1 MLRILILFIAFSC
14 YSQSHIGILSERY
27 SGFNGISINPT
38 SFLNSPIDQEI
49 NLFGIDLQF
58 ETDYGFIKNSSYL
71 DLGDVFSNIKV
82 TNPFKDQSVDD
93 LTINLN
99 KSTKPYSILSS
110 VQFNGPSYIFKVVKP
125 TKVFTYGLGISQRLN
140 ISSLALNSGY
150 NYDNFREENFG
161 NEILFDQTNSKLN
174 AANWTEIKLNYSF
187 TTENSNS
194 FKESFGLNFKTN
206 ISYNSTHFQQESPTK
221 MIYKDVETLLFFN
234 DFRSESRYFVGNAD
248 NLFQKRGI
256 GFGLDLGYSI
266 YKKKSDVK
274 DNHSYLYKLGVSV
287 LDLGFLSFNKL
298 SEVHVYDI
306 IGPRELDIG
315 SVKNYKDMSER
326 VYGDRNKS
334 FKKNSFMLYTPL
346 AVSIQFDYNF
356 WGSFYFNTT
365 LINRL
370 NIADNSLIR
379 PNLLSSS
386 LRVEKKQYSLI
397 LNSTLYE
404 YEKLMLGVSS
414 RVGPVYFSIDNI
426 SNMLFKKDKLNHIEF
441 MLGFKIYPFYK
452 KTSNCDC

>member
-1 MLRILILFIAFSC
+1 MLRILIFFIAFSS

-71 DLGDVFSNIKV
+71 DLGDVFSEIKV

-110 VQFNGPSYIFKVVKP
+110 IQFNGPSYIFKVVKP
-125 TKVFTYGLGISQRLN
+125 TKVSTYGLGISQRVH

-187 TTENSNS
+187 TTDNSNS
-194 FKESFGLNFKTN
+194 LKKSFGLNFKTN

-248 NLFQKRGI
+248 NPFQKRGI

-274 DNHSYLYKLGVSV
+274 ENHSYLYKLGVSV

-306 IGPRELDIG
+306 IGPRELDI
-315 SVKNYKDMSER
+315 SEVKNYKDMSER

-334 FKKNSFMLYTPL
+334 FKKKFLHAIHAISCKH
-346 AVSIQFDYNF
+346 SI
-356 WGSFYFNTT
+356 
-365 LINRL
+365 
-370 NIADNSLIR
+370 
-379 PNLLSSS
+379 
-386 LRVEKKQYSLI
+386 
-397 LNSTLYE
+397 
-404 YEKLMLGVSS
+404 
-414 RVGPVYFSIDNI
+414 
-426 SNMLFKKDKLNHIEF
+426 
-441 MLGFKIYPFYK
+441 
-452 KTSNCDC
+452 

>member
-71 DLGDVFSNIKV
+71 DLGDVFSEIKV

-93 LTINLN
+93 LTINLS

-110 VQFNGPSYIFKVVKP
+110 IQFNGPSYIFKVVKP
-125 TKVFTYGLGISQRLN
+125 TKVSTYGLGISQRVH

-187 TTENSNS
+187 TTDNSNS
-194 FKESFGLNFKTN
+194 LKKSFGLNFKTN

-221 MIYKDVETLLFFN
+221 MIYKDVETLLFYN

-248 NLFQKRGI
+248 NTFQKRGI

-266 YKKKSDVK
+266 YKKKRDVK
-274 DNHSYLYKLGVSV
+274 DNHSYLYKLGISV
-287 LDLGFLSFNKL
+287 LDLGFLSFNKS
-298 SEVHVYDI
+298 SEVHVYEI

-315 SVKNYKDMSER
+315 KVKNYKDMSER

-386 LRVEKKQYSLI
+386 LRLEKKQYSLI

-404 YEKLMLGVSS
+404 YEKLMLGLSS

-426 SNMLFKKDKLNHIEF
+426 SNMLLKKDKLNHIEF

>member
-71 DLGDVFSNIKV
+71 DLRDVFSEIKV

-93 LTINLN
+93 LTINLS

-110 VQFNGPSYIFKVVKP
+110 IQFNGPSYIFKVVKP
-125 TKVFTYGLGISQRLN
+125 TKVSTYGLGISQRVH

-187 TTENSNS
+187 TTDNSNS
-194 FKESFGLNFKTN
+194 LKKSFGLNFKTN

-221 MIYKDVETLLFFN
+221 MIYKDVETLLFYN

-248 NLFQKRGI
+248 NTFQKRGI

-266 YKKKSDVK
+266 YKKKRDVK
-274 DNHSYLYKLGVSV
+274 DNHSYLYKLGISV
-287 LDLGFLSFNKL
+287 LDLGFLSFNKS
-298 SEVHVYDI
+298 SEVHVYEI

-315 SVKNYKDMSER
+315 KVKNYKDMSER

-386 LRVEKKQYSLI
+386 LRIEKKEYSLI

-404 YEKLMLGVSS
+404 YEKLMLGLSS

-426 SNMLFKKDKLNHIEF
+426 SNMLLKKDKLNHIEF

-452 KTSNCDC
+452 KTSNCKC

>member
-71 DLGDVFSNIKV
+71 DLGDVFSEIKV

-110 VQFNGPSYIFKVVKP
+110 IQFNGPSYIFKVVKP
-125 TKVFTYGLGISQRLN
+125 TKVSTYGLGISQRVH

-187 TTENSNS
+187 TTDNSNS
-194 FKESFGLNFKTN
+194 LKKSFGLNFKTN

-248 NLFQKRGI
+248 NPFQKRGI

-274 DNHSYLYKLGVSV
+274 ENHSYLYKLGVSV

-306 IGPRELDIG
+306 IGPRELDI
-315 SVKNYKDMSER
+315 SEVKNYKDMSER
-326 VYGDRNKS
+326 VNGDRNKS
-334 FKKNSFMLYTPL
+334 FKKNSFILYTPL

-386 LRVEKKQYSLI
+386 LRLEKKQYSLI

-404 YEKLMLGVSS
+404 YEKLMLGLSS

-426 SNMLFKKDKLNHIEF
+426 SNMLLKKDKLNHIEF

>member
-14 YSQSHIGILSERY
+14 YSQSHIGILAERY

-71 DLGDVFSNIKV
+71 DLGDVFSEIKV

-93 LTINLN
+93 LTINLS

-110 VQFNGPSYIFKVVKP
+110 IQFNGPSYIFKVVKP
-125 TKVFTYGLGISQRLN
+125 TKVSTYGLGISQRVH

-194 FKESFGLNFKTN
+194 LKKSFGLNFKTN

-221 MIYKDVETLLFFN
+221 MIYKDVETLLFYN

-248 NLFQKRGI
+248 NTFQKRGI

-266 YKKKSDVK
+266 YKKKRDVK
-274 DNHSYLYKLGVSV
+274 DNHSYLYKLGISV
-287 LDLGFLSFNKL
+287 LDLGFLSFNKS
-298 SEVHVYDI
+298 SEVHVYEI

-315 SVKNYKDMSER
+315 KVKNYKDMSER

-386 LRVEKKQYSLI
+386 LRIEKKEYSLI

-441 MLGFKIYPFYK
+441 MVGLKIYPFYK
-452 KTSNCDC
+452 KISNCDY

>member
-71 DLGDVFSNIKV
+71 DLGDVFSEIKV

-110 VQFNGPSYIFKVVKP
+110 IQFNGPSYIFKVVKP
-125 TKVFTYGLGISQRLN
+125 TKVSTYGLGISQRVH

-187 TTENSNS
+187 TTDNSNS
-194 FKESFGLNFKTN
+194 LKKSFGLNFKTN

-221 MIYKDVETLLFFN
+221 MIYKDVETLLFYN

-248 NLFQKRGI
+248 NTFQKRGI

-266 YKKKSDVK
+266 YKKKRDVK

-287 LDLGFLSFNKL
+287 LDLGFLSFNKS
-298 SEVHVYDI
+298 SEVHVYEI

-315 SVKNYKDMSER
+315 KVKNYKDMSER

-386 LRVEKKQYSLI
+386 LRIEKKEYSLI

-426 SNMLFKKDKLNHIEF
+426 SNMLFKKDKLNYIEF

-452 KTSNCDC
+452 KTTNCDC

>member
-1 MLRILILFIAFSC
+1 MLRILIFFIAFSS

-71 DLGDVFSNIKV
+71 DLGDVFSEIKV

-93 LTINLN
+93 LTINLS

-110 VQFNGPSYIFKVVKP
+110 IQFNGPSYIFKVVKP
-125 TKVFTYGLGISQRLN
+125 TKVSTYGLGISQRVH

-187 TTENSNS
+187 TTDNSNS
-194 FKESFGLNFKTN
+194 LKKSFGLNFKTN

-221 MIYKDVETLLFFN
+221 MIYKDVETLLFYN

-248 NLFQKRGI
+248 NPFQKRGI

-266 YKKKSDVK
+266 YKKKRDVK
-274 DNHSYLYKLGVSV
+274 DNHSYLYKLGISV
-287 LDLGFLSFNKL
+287 LDLGFLSFNKS
-298 SEVHVYDI
+298 SEVHVYEI

-315 SVKNYKDMSER
+315 KVKNYKDMSER

-386 LRVEKKQYSLI
+386 LRLEKKQYSLI

-404 YEKLMLGVSS
+404 YEKLMLGLSS

-426 SNMLFKKDKLNHIEF
+426 SNMLLKKDKLNHIEF

>member
-14 YSQSHIGILSERY
+14 YSQSHIGILSDRY

-71 DLGDVFSNIKV
+71 DLGDVFSEIKV

-93 LTINLN
+93 LTINLS

-110 VQFNGPSYIFKVVKP
+110 IQFNGPSYIFKVVKP
-125 TKVFTYGLGISQRLN
+125 TKVSTYGLGISQRVH

-187 TTENSNS
+187 TTDNSNS
-194 FKESFGLNFKTN
+194 LKKSFGLNFKTN

-221 MIYKDVETLLFFN
+221 MIYKDVETLLFYN
-234 DFRSESRYFVGNAD
+234 DFRSESRYFVGNAE

-298 SEVHVYDI
+298 SEVHVYEI

-315 SVKNYKDMSER
+315 KVKNYKDMSER

-386 LRVEKKQYSLI
+386 LRIEKKEYSLI

-404 YEKLMLGVSS
+404 YEKLMLGLSS
-414 RVGPVYFSIDNI
+414 RVGPVFFSIDNI
-426 SNMLFKKDKLNHIEF
+426 SNMLLKKDKLNHIEF

>member
-71 DLGDVFSNIKV
+71 DLGDVFSKIKV
-82 TNPFKDQSVDD
+82 TNPFKDQSIDD

-99 KSTKPYSILSS
+99 NSTKPYSILSS
-110 VQFNGPSYIFKVVKP
+110 IQFNGPSYIFKVVKP
-125 TKVFTYGLGISQRLN
+125 TKVSTYGLGISQRVH

-187 TTENSNS
+187 TTDNSNS
-194 FKESFGLNFKTN
+194 LKKSFGLNFKTN

-221 MIYKDVETLLFFN
+221 MIYKDVETLLFYN

-248 NLFQKRGI
+248 NTFQKRGI

-266 YKKKSDVK
+266 YKKKRDVK

-287 LDLGFLSFNKL
+287 LDLGFLSFNKS
-298 SEVHVYDI
+298 SEVHVYEI

-315 SVKNYKDMSER
+315 KVKNYKDMSER

-370 NIADNSLIR
+370 NIAENALIR

-386 LRVEKKQYSLI
+386 LRVEKKEYSLI

-426 SNMLFKKDKLNHIEF
+426 SNMLLKKDKLNHIEF

-452 KTSNCDC
+452 KTTNCDC

>member
-71 DLGDVFSNIKV
+71 DLGDVFSEIKV

-93 LTINLN
+93 LTINLS

-110 VQFNGPSYIFKVVKP
+110 IQFNGPSYIFKVVKP
-125 TKVFTYGLGISQRLN
+125 TKVSTYGLGISQRVH

-187 TTENSNS
+187 TTDNSNS
-194 FKESFGLNFKTN
+194 LKKSFGLNFKTN

-221 MIYKDVETLLFFN
+221 MIYKDVETLLFYN

-248 NLFQKRGI
+248 NPFQKRGI

-266 YKKKSDVK
+266 YKKKRDVK
-274 DNHSYLYKLGVSV
+274 DNHSYLYKLGISV
-287 LDLGFLSFNKL
+287 LDLGFLSFNKS
-298 SEVHVYDI
+298 SEVHVYEI

-315 SVKNYKDMSER
+315 KVKNYKDMSER

-386 LRVEKKQYSLI
+386 LRIEKKEYSLI

-404 YEKLMLGVSS
+404 YEKLMLGLSS

-426 SNMLFKKDKLNHIEF
+426 SNMLLKKDKLNHIEF

>member
-71 DLGDVFSNIKV
+71 DLGDVFSEIKV

-110 VQFNGPSYIFKVVKP
+110 IQFNGPSYIFKVVKP
-125 TKVFTYGLGISQRLN
+125 TKVSTYGLGISQRVH

-187 TTENSNS
+187 TTDNSNS
-194 FKESFGLNFKTN
+194 LKKSFGLNFKTN

-221 MIYKDVETLLFFN
+221 MIYKDVETLLFYN

-248 NLFQKRGI
+248 NPFQKRGI

-266 YKKKSDVK
+266 YKKKRDVK
-274 DNHSYLYKLGVSV
+274 DNHSYLYKLGISV
-287 LDLGFLSFNKL
+287 LDLGFLSFNKS
-298 SEVHVYDI
+298 SEVHVYEI

-315 SVKNYKDMSER
+315 KVKNYKDMSER

-386 LRVEKKQYSLI
+386 LRIEKKEYSLI

-404 YEKLMLGVSS
+404 YEKLMLGLSS

-426 SNMLFKKDKLNHIEF
+426 SNMLLKKDKLNHIEF

-452 KTSNCDC
+452 KTSKCDC

>member
-1 MLRILILFIAFSC
+1 MLRILILFTAFSC
-14 YSQSHIGILSERY
+14 YSQSHIGILTERY

-71 DLGDVFSNIKV
+71 DLGDVFSEIKV

-99 KSTKPYSILSS
+99 KSNKPYSILSS
-110 VQFNGPSYIFKVVKP
+110 IQLNGPSYIFKVIKP
-125 TKVFTYGLGISQRLN
+125 SKVSTYGLGISQRLH

-174 AANWTEIKLNYSF
+174 AANWTEIKFNYSF

-248 NLFQKRGI
+248 NPFQKRGI

-266 YKKKSDVK
+266 YKKKRDVK
-274 DNHSYLYKLGVSV
+274 DNHSYLYKLGISV
-287 LDLGFLSFNKL
+287 LDLGFLSFNKS
-298 SEVHVYDI
+298 SEVHVYEI

-315 SVKNYKDMSER
+315 KVKNYKDMSER

-334 FKKNSFMLYTPL
+334 FKKNSFMIYTPL
-346 AVSIQFDYNF
+346 AISIQFDYNF

-365 LINRL
+365 LINRV
-370 NIADNSLIR
+370 NISENSLIR

-386 LRVEKKQYSLI
+386 LRLEKKEYSLI

>member
-1 MLRILILFIAFSC
+1 MLKILLFFIAFSS

-71 DLGDVFSNIKV
+71 DLGGVFSNIKV

-99 KSTKPYSILSS
+99 KSTKPYSILFSI
-110 VQFNGPSYIFKVVKP
+110 QFNGPSYIFKVYKP
-125 TKVFTYGLGISQRLN
+125 SKVFTYGLGISQRLN

-150 NYDNFREENFG
+150 NYNNFREENFG

-221 MIYKDVETLLFFN
+221 MIYKDVKTLLFFN
-234 DFRSESRYFVGNAD
+234 DFTSESRYFVGNAD
-248 NLFQKRGI
+248 NPFQKRGI

-274 DNHSYLYKLGVSV
+274 ENHSYLYKLGVSV
-287 LDLGFLSFNKL
+287 LDLGYLSFNKL

-306 IGPRELDIG
+306 IGPRELDI
-315 SVKNYKDMSER
+315 SEVKNYKDMSER

-370 NIADNSLIR
+370 NIAENALIR

-386 LRVEKKQYSLI
+386 LRVEKKEYSLI

-414 RVGPVYFSIDNI
+414 RVGPLYFSIDNI
-426 SNMLFKKDKLNHIEF
+426 SNILFKKDKLNHIEF
-441 MLGFKIYPFYK
+441 MVGFKIYPFYK

>member
-71 DLGDVFSNIKV
+71 DLGDVFSEIKV

-93 LTINLN
+93 LTINLS

-110 VQFNGPSYIFKVVKP
+110 IQFNGPSYIFKVVKP
-125 TKVFTYGLGISQRLN
+125 TKVSTYGLGISQRVH

-187 TTENSNS
+187 TTDNSNS
-194 FKESFGLNFKTN
+194 LKKSFGLNFKTN

-221 MIYKDVETLLFFN
+221 MIYKDVETLLFYN

-248 NLFQKRGI
+248 NTFQKRGI

-266 YKKKSDVK
+266 YKKKRDVK

-287 LDLGFLSFNKL
+287 LDLGFLSFNKS
-298 SEVHVYDI
+298 SEVHVYEI

-315 SVKNYKDMSER
+315 KVKNYKDMSER

-386 LRVEKKQYSLI
+386 LRIEKKEYSLI

-404 YEKLMLGVSS
+404 YEKLMLGLSS

-426 SNMLFKKDKLNHIEF
+426 SNMLLKKDKLNHIEF

>member
-71 DLGDVFSNIKV
+71 DLGDVFSEIKV

-93 LTINLN
+93 LTINLS

-110 VQFNGPSYIFKVVKP
+110 IQFNGPSYIFKVVKP
-125 TKVFTYGLGISQRLN
+125 TKVSTYGLGISQRVH

-187 TTENSNS
+187 TTDNSNS
-194 FKESFGLNFKTN
+194 LKKSFGLNFKTN

-221 MIYKDVETLLFFN
+221 MIYKDVETLLFYN

-248 NLFQKRGI
+248 NPFQKRGI

-266 YKKKSDVK
+266 YKKKRDVK
-274 DNHSYLYKLGVSV
+274 DNHSYLYKLGISV
-287 LDLGFLSFNKL
+287 LDLGFLSFNKS
-298 SEVHVYDI
+298 SEVHVYEI

-315 SVKNYKDMSER
+315 KVKNYKDMSER

-370 NIADNSLIR
+370 NIAENALIR

-386 LRVEKKQYSLI
+386 LRVEKKEYSLI

-404 YEKLMLGVSS
+404 YEKLMLGLSS

-426 SNMLFKKDKLNHIEF
+426 SNMLLKKDKLNHIEF

>member
-1 MLRILILFIAFSC
+1 
-14 YSQSHIGILSERY
+14 
-27 SGFNGISINPT
+27 
-38 SFLNSPIDQEI
+38 
-49 NLFGIDLQF
+49 
-58 ETDYGFIKNSSYL
+58 
-71 DLGDVFSNIKV
+71 
-82 TNPFKDQSVDD
+82 
-93 LTINLN
+93 
-99 KSTKPYSILSS
+99 
-110 VQFNGPSYIFKVVKP
+110 
-125 TKVFTYGLGISQRLN
+125 
-140 ISSLALNSGY
+140 LALNSGY

-174 AANWTEIKLNYSF
+174 AANWTEIKFNYSF

-298 SEVHVYDI
+298 SEVHVYEI

-315 SVKNYKDMSER
+315 KVKNYKDMSER

-334 FKKNSFMLYTPL
+334 FKKNSFMIYTPL

-365 LINRL
+365 LVNRL

-404 YEKLMLGVSS
+404 YEKLMLGLSS

-452 KTSNCDC
+452 KTSKISEFSSNIILSIVLLMFVQTMIHILVNIGLFPTKGMGLPFISYGGTNLLLMFTYIGILIRIQIENKQTFSQAVLKNQK

>member
-1 MLRILILFIAFSC
+1 MLRVLILFIAFSC
-14 YSQSHIGILSERY
+14 YSQSHIGIVSERY

-58 ETDYGFIKNSSYL
+58 ETNYGFIKNSSYL
-71 DLGDVFSNIKV
+71 DLGDVFSGIKV
-82 TNPFKDQSVDD
+82 TNPFKDESVDD
-93 LTINLN
+93 LTINFN
-99 KSTKPYSILSS
+99 KSNKPYSILSS
-110 VQFNGPSYIFKVVKP
+110 IQFNGPSYIFKVYKP
-125 TKVFTYGLGISQRLN
+125 TKIFTYGLGISQRLN
-140 ISSLALNSGY
+140 ISSLAFNSGY
-150 NYDNFREENFG
+150 NYDNFRKENFG
-161 NEILFDQTNSKLN
+161 NEILFDQTDSKFN

-187 TTENSNS
+187 TTENSSS
-194 FKESFGLNFKTN
+194 FKESFGLNLKTN
-206 ISYNSTHFQQESPTK
+206 ISYNSTHFKQESPTK

-234 DFRSESRYFVGNAD
+234 DFRSESRYFVGNAE

-274 DNHSYLYKLGVSV
+274 DNHSYFYKLGVSL

-315 SVKNYKDMSER
+315 NVKNYKDMSER

-346 AVSIQFDYNF
+346 ALSIQFDYNF

-365 LINRL
+365 LINRV
-370 NIADNSLIR
+370 NISENSLIR

-386 LRVEKKQYSLI
+386 LRLEKKEYSLI

-404 YEKLMLGVSS
+404 YEKLMLGLSS

-452 KTSNCDC
+452 RTSNCDC

>member
-1 MLRILILFIAFSC
+1 MLRILIFFIAFSS

-71 DLGDVFSNIKV
+71 DLGDVFSEIKV

-110 VQFNGPSYIFKVVKP
+110 IQFNGPSYIFKVVKP
-125 TKVFTYGLGISQRLN
+125 TKVSTYGLGISQRVH

-187 TTENSNS
+187 TTDNSNS
-194 FKESFGLNFKTN
+194 LKKSFGLNFKTN

-221 MIYKDVETLLFFN
+221 MIYKDVETLLFYN

-248 NLFQKRGI
+248 NTFQKRGI

-266 YKKKSDVK
+266 YKKKRDVK
-274 DNHSYLYKLGVSV
+274 DNHSYLYKLGISV
-287 LDLGFLSFNKL
+287 LDLGFLSFNKS
-298 SEVHVYDI
+298 SEVHVYEI

-315 SVKNYKDMSER
+315 KVKNYKDMSER

-386 LRVEKKQYSLI
+386 LRIEKKEYSLI

-404 YEKLMLGVSS
+404 YEKLMLGLSS

-426 SNMLFKKDKLNHIEF
+426 SNMLLKKDKLNHIEF

>member
-82 TNPFKDQSVDD
+82 TNPYKDQSVDD
-93 LTINLN
+93 LAINLS

-110 VQFNGPSYIFKVVKP
+110 IQFNGPSYIFKVVKP
-125 TKVFTYGLGISQRLN
+125 TKVSTYGLGISQRVH

-187 TTENSNS
+187 TTDNSNS
-194 FKESFGLNFKTN
+194 LKKSFGLNFKTN

-221 MIYKDVETLLFFN
+221 MIYKDVETLLFYN

-248 NLFQKRGI
+248 NPFQKRGI

-266 YKKKSDVK
+266 YKKKRDVK
-274 DNHSYLYKLGVSV
+274 DNHSYLYKLGISV
-287 LDLGFLSFNKL
+287 LDLGFLSFNKS
-298 SEVHVYDI
+298 SEVHVYEI

-315 SVKNYKDMSER
+315 KVKNYKDMSER

-365 LINRL
+365 LINRV
-370 NIADNSLIR
+370 NISENSLIR

-386 LRVEKKQYSLI
+386 LRLEKKEYSLI
-397 LNSTLYE
+397 LNSILYE

>member
-71 DLGDVFSNIKV
+71 DLGDVFSEIKV

-93 LTINLN
+93 LTINLS

-110 VQFNGPSYIFKVVKP
+110 IQFNGPSYIFKVVKP
-125 TKVFTYGLGISQRLN
+125 TKVSTYGLGISQRVH

-187 TTENSNS
+187 TTDNSNS
-194 FKESFGLNFKTN
+194 LKKSFGLNFKTN

-221 MIYKDVETLLFFN
+221 MIYKDVETLLFYN

-248 NLFQKRGI
+248 NTFQKRGI

-266 YKKKSDVK
+266 YKKKRDVK

-287 LDLGFLSFNKL
+287 LDLGFLSFNKS
-298 SEVHVYDI
+298 SEVHVYEI

-315 SVKNYKDMSER
+315 KVKNYKDMSER

-386 LRVEKKQYSLI
+386 LRLEKKQYSLI

-404 YEKLMLGVSS
+404 YEKLMLGLSS

-426 SNMLFKKDKLNHIEF
+426 SNMLLKKDKLNHIEF